1 MRINHR
7 ITGMKPFLTLV
18 FIGLLAVQVN
28 GQTNPV
34 SLTENSRSTMQTLVC
49 LRHGEKPKGGLG
61 QLTCRGLNRALALPK
76 VLLEKYGT
84 PQFIFAPNPTQKVD
98 GNKYNYVRPLATIE
112 PTAIRCGLPVNTQF
126 GYREIQG
133 LENELQKTN
142 YLGAT
147 IFIAW
152 EHGLLDQLA
161 KNLVKDNGGEP
172 KQVPGWPE
180 NDYDT
185 IFLIKITHSEKGNSV
200 AFTIDHE
207 NLNGLS
213 DDCP

>member
-1 MRINHR
+1 MKKIKAARIQF
-7 ITGMKPFLTLV
+7 ILFLIAGASCLRV
-18 FIGLLAVQVN
+18 DA
-28 GQTNPV
+28 QTNSIPSPATATPAV
-34 SLTENSRSTMQTLVC
+34 QTLVC
-49 LRHGEKPKGGLG
+49 IRHGEKPKGGLG
-61 QLTCRGLNRALALPK
+61 QLTCRGLNRALALQK
-76 VLLEKYGT
+76 VLLEKYGK

-98 GNKYNYVRPLATIE
+98 GNKYNYVRPLTTIE

-126 GYREIQG
+126 GYSEIQG
-133 LENELQKTN
+133 LESELQKTN
-142 YLGAT
+142 YLSAI

-161 KNLVKDNGGEP
+161 KNLVKDNGGDP
-172 KQVPGWPE
+172 KQIPNWPE

-185 IFLIKITHSEKGNSV
+185 IFLIKITHTGKGNSV

-207 NLNGLS
+207 NLNGLN

>member
-1 MRINHR
+1 MTKISSVKIRFIL
-7 ITGMKPFLTLV
+7 FLMAGAACFRVDAQTSSIPLPETSTP
-18 FIGLLAVQVN
+18 AV
-28 GQTNPV
+28 
-34 SLTENSRSTMQTLVC
+34 QTLVC
-49 LRHGEKPKGGLG
+49 IRHGEKPKDGLG

-76 VLLEKYGT
+76 VLLEKYGP

-98 GNKYNYVRPLATIE
+98 GNKYNYVRPLMTIE
-112 PTAIRCGLPVNTQF
+112 PTAIRCGLPVNAQF
-126 GYREIQG
+126 GYRDIQS
-133 LENELQKTN
+133 LESELQKTN
-142 YLGAT
+142 YLSAT
-147 IFIAW
+147 IFITW

-161 KNLVKDNGGEP
+161 KNLVKDNGGDP
-172 KQVPGWPE
+172 KQVPNWPE

-185 IFLIKITHSEKGNSV
+185 IFLVKITHSENGNFA

>member
-1 MRINHR
+1 
-7 ITGMKPFLTLV
+7 MKSL
-18 FIGLLAVQVN
+18 FILLFVAGAACLRVDA
-28 GQTNPV
+28 QTNSIPSPTASPPAV
-34 SLTENSRSTMQTLVC
+34 QTLVC
-49 LRHGEKPKGGLG
+49 IRHGEKPKGGLG
-61 QLTCRGLNRALALPK
+61 QLTCRGLNRAMALPK
-76 VLLEKYGT
+76 VLLEKYGA

-98 GNKYNYVRPLATIE
+98 GNKYYYVRPLTTIE

-126 GYREIQG
+126 GYSEIRG
-133 LENELQKTN
+133 LESELQKTN

-161 KNLVKDNGGEP
+161 KNMVKDNGGDP
-172 KQVPGWPE
+172 KQVPNWPE

-185 IFLIKITHSEKGNSV
+185 IFLVKITHSEKGNSV
-200 AFTIDHE
+200 AFMIDHE

-213 DDCP
+213 NDCP